1 MTTRTYDYILTI
13 DNPSVIN
20 KGDTILSN
28 ITSTSGTIVSTDK
41 ANSTV
46 KVKVSN
52 VFQEFIVGE
61 NVAPIFNRVS
71 SNVETVSYS
80 NSASLSVNSNSFQI
94 NGTTNTFSL
103 PLNVLS
109 RSNLTADSFSVF
121 VNNRRIDKSLINYPS
136 STLGDTGFDFKP
148 IRVVTTKTV
157 PGAEGA
163 NVHTQANLR
172 LAGEQAG
179 VFYDFLLG
187 GIADTFE
194 VSAANSH
201 FTYNI
206 NYDNW
211 IHANLVSID
220 VRSEQGN
227 NESIPFQAQAF
238 SEQVIGSNAVI
249 SAVNSSNYI
258 REKNAFVQNPLVRLY
273 TIYYPGEWYPANE
286 FDLPTGEDGE
296 GRRWPD
302 GFPMRFAE
310 VRGDLN
316 TDVTYNVEFGGVN
329 YIPMP
334 INSGGIDI
342 DSAGTINEVSVDIS
356 NFDGLITQLV
366 ENPDIVGNNTANA
379 CFAVVNG
386 QIVTGID
393 PRTIPAD
400 ATYTEQEHTD
410 VLSRA
415 RSNGLNFSETVRDS
429 YGVDNASFNITTT
442 EAVNGT
448 WKREKM
454 DSRDL
459 LGGVVEIHSTFA
471 NFLDYWPE
479 YSKVRA
485 SYSNVLEMTT
495 NLPYRVGD
503 EVFVRDNT
511 FVATIQAIEEERF
524 IFTNTALTLGQGD
537 HLLIKNTDADDEA
550 YVEDNFK
557 IDSLTNL
564 DEKVATFSL
573 TSWLQF
579 FKLVLPRRKYYKNT
593 CQWIYKG
600 EECQYPGPAGGTIPG
615 TSLSANTNPIAAN
628 NQTAGSIAEDECGK
642 SFESCQIRNNTI
654 HFGGFPGTGRT
665 IPK

>member
-28 ITSTSGTIVSTDK
+28 ITNTTGTVVSTDK
-41 ANSTV
+41 ANSNI

-52 VFQEFIVGE
+52 VFQEFIVNE
-61 NVAPIFNRVS
+61 NVAPVFNRIS
-71 SNVETVSYS
+71 SNVESVNYT
-80 NSASLSVNSNSFQI
+80 NSASLSVNGNSFQI

-103 PLNVLS
+103 PLDVLN
-109 RSNLTADSFSVF
+109 RSNLTSDSFSVF
-121 VNNRRIDKSLINYPS
+121 VNNRLIDKSLINYPS

-172 LAGEQAG
+172 IAGEQAG
-179 VFYDFLLG
+179 PFYDFLLG
-187 GIADTFE
+187 SIADTFE
-194 VSAANSH
+194 VSASNSH
-201 FTYNI
+201 FTYGI
-206 NYDNW
+206 EYDNW
-211 IHANLVSID
+211 IHANLTSVS
-220 VRSEQGN
+220 VRADEGN
-227 NESIPFQAQAF
+227 TESIPFQAKAF

-249 SAVNSSNYI
+249 SVISNSNYI
-258 REKNAFVQNPLVRLY
+258 RERNAFVQNPLVRLY
-273 TIYYPGEWYPANE
+273 TIYYPGEWYPPN
-286 FDLPTGEDGE
+286 DQGNPTAEGE

-316 TDVTYNVEFGGVN
+316 TDVTYNVQFGGIN

-342 DSAGTINEVSVDIS
+342 DSSGTINEVSIDIS
-356 NFDGLITQLV
+356 NFDGLITQLC

-386 QIVTGID
+386 EVVTGID
-393 PRTIPAD
+393 PRTIPAS

-415 RSNGLNFSETVRDS
+415 RSNGLNFSQTVRDS
-429 YGVDNASFNITTT
+429 YGVDNASFTITTT

-485 SYSNVLEMTT
+485 AYSNVLEMTT
-495 NLPYRVGD
+495 TLPYRVGD
-503 EVFVRDNT
+503 EVFVRANT

-537 HLLIKNTDADDEA
+537 HLLIKNADADDEA

-579 FKLVLPRRKYYKNT
+579 FKLILPRRKYYKNT

>member
-28 ITSTSGTIVSTDK
+28 ITSTTGTVVSTDK
-41 ANSTV
+41 ANSNI

-52 VFQEFIVGE
+52 VFQEFVTGE
-61 NVAPIFNRVS
+61 NVASVFNRVS
-71 SNVETVSYS
+71 SNVEAVTYT
-80 NSASLSVNSNSFQI
+80 NTASLSVNSNSFQI

-103 PLNVLS
+103 PLDVLN
-109 RSNLTADSFSVF
+109 RSNLTSDSFSVF
-121 VNNRRIDKSLINYPS
+121 VNNRLIDKSLINYPS

-148 IRVVTTKTV
+148 IRAVTSGDT
-157 PGAEGA
+157 
-163 NVHTQANLR
+163 HTQDSLR
-172 LAGEQAG
+172 LKGEEESG
-179 VFYDFLLG
+179 IYDFLLG
-187 GIADTFE
+187 SIADTFE
-194 VSAANSH
+194 VSASNSE
-201 FTYNI
+201 FTYSI
-206 NYDNW
+206 GYDNW
-211 IHANLVSID
+211 IHANLTSVV
-220 VRSEQGN
+220 VRADEGN
-227 NESIPFQAQAF
+227 TESIPFQVKAF
-238 SEQVIGSNAVI
+238 SDQIIGSNAVI
-249 SAVNSSNYI
+249 SAVNNSNYI
-258 REKNAFVQNPLVRLY
+258 RERNAFVQNPLVRLY
-273 TIYYPGEWYPANE
+273 TIYYPGEWYPANPNGN
-286 FDLPTGEDGE
+286 PTGEGE

-302 GFPMRFAE
+302 GFPLRFAE

-316 TDVTYNVEFGGVN
+316 TDVTYNVQFGGIN
-329 YIPMP
+329 YTPMP

-342 DSAGTINEVSVDIS
+342 DSSGTINEVTVDIS
-356 NFDGLITQLV
+356 NFDGLITQLC
-366 ENPDIVGNNTANA
+366 ENPDLVGNNTSSS

-386 QIVTGID
+386 EIVTGID
-393 PRTIPAD
+393 PRTVPTG

-415 RSNGLNFSETVRDS
+415 RSNGLTFSQTVRDS
-429 YGVDNASFNITTT
+429 YGVDNASFTITTT
-442 EAVNGT
+442 EAVDGT

-459 LGGVVEIHSTFA
+459 LGGVVEIQSTFA

-485 SYSNVLEMTT
+485 AYSNVLEMTT
-495 NLPYRVGD
+495 TLPYRVGD
-503 EVFVRDNT
+503 EVFVRANT

-537 HLLIKNTDADDEA
+537 HLLIKNADADDEA

-557 IDSLTNL
+557 IDSLTTL
-564 DEKVATFSL
+564 DERVATFSL

-579 FKLVLPRRKYYKNT
+579 FKLILPRRKYYKNT

-615 TSLSANTNPIAAN
+615 TTLTANTNPIAAN
-628 NQTAGSIAEDECGK
+628 NQTAGSIGEDECGK

>member
-28 ITSTSGTIVSTDK
+28 ITSTTGTVVSTDK
-41 ANSTV
+41 ANSNI

-52 VFQEFIVGE
+52 VFQEFVVGE
-61 NVAPIFNRVS
+61 NVAPVFNRVS
-71 SNVETVSYS
+71 SNVEAVTYT
-80 NSASLSVNSNSFQI
+80 NTASLSVNSNSFQI

-103 PLNVLS
+103 PLDVLN
-109 RSNLTADSFSVF
+109 RSNLTSDSFSVF
-121 VNNRRIDKSLINYPS
+121 VNNRLIDKSLINYPS

-148 IRVVTTKTV
+148 IRAVTSGDT
-157 PGAEGA
+157 
-163 NVHTQANLR
+163 HTQDSLR
-172 LAGEQAG
+172 LKGEEESG
-179 VFYDFLLG
+179 IYDFLLG
-187 GIADTFE
+187 SIADTFD
-194 VSAANSH
+194 VSASNSE
-201 FTYNI
+201 FTYSI
-206 NYDNW
+206 GYENW
-211 IHANLVSID
+211 IHANLTSVV
-220 VRSEQGN
+220 VRADEGN
-227 NESIPFQAQAF
+227 NESIPFQAKAF
-238 SEQVIGSNAVI
+238 SDQVIGSNALI
-249 SAVNSSNYI
+249 SAVNNSNYI
-258 REKNAFVQNPLVRLY
+258 KERNAFVQNPLVRLY
-273 TIYYPGEWYPANE
+273 TIYYPGEWYPANPNGN
-286 FDLPTGEDGE
+286 PTGEGE

-302 GFPMRFAE
+302 GFPLRFAE

-316 TDVTYNVEFGGVN
+316 TDVTYNVEFGGIN
-329 YIPMP
+329 YTPMP

-342 DSAGTINEVSVDIS
+342 DSSGTINEVTVDIS
-356 NFDGLITQLV
+356 NFDGLITQLC
-366 ENPDIVGNNTANA
+366 ENPDLVGNNTSNA

-386 QIVTGID
+386 EVVTGID
-393 PRTIPAD
+393 PRTIPTG

-415 RSNGLNFSETVRDS
+415 RSNGLTFNQTVRDS
-429 YGVDNASFNITTT
+429 YGVDNASFTVNTT
-442 EAVNGT
+442 EAVDGT

-459 LGGVVEIHSTFA
+459 LGGVVEIQSTFA

-479 YSKVRA
+479 YSKVRSA
-485 SYSNVLEMTT
+485 YSNVLEMTT
-495 NLPYRVGD
+495 TLPYRVGD
-503 EVFVRDNT
+503 EVFVRANT

-537 HLLIKNTDADDEA
+537 HLLIKNADADDEA

-557 IDSLTNL
+557 IDSLQNL
-564 DEKVATFSL
+564 DERVAQFSL

-579 FKLVLPRRKYYKNT
+579 FKLILPRRKYYKNT

-615 TSLSANTNPIAAN
+615 TTLTANTNPIAAN
-628 NQTAGSIAEDECGK
+628 NQTAGSIGEDECGK
-642 SFESCQIRNNTI
+642 SFESCQIRNNTV

>member
-28 ITSTSGTIVSTDK
+28 TTSTTGTVVSTDK
-41 ANSTV
+41 ANSNI

-52 VFQEFIVGE
+52 VFQEFVVGE
-61 NVAPIFNRVS
+61 NVAPVFNRVS
-71 SNVETVSYS
+71 SNVEALTYT
-80 NSASLSVNSNSFQI
+80 NTASLSVNGNSFQI

-103 PLNVLS
+103 PLDVLS
-109 RSNLTADSFSVF
+109 RSNLTSDSFSVF
-121 VNNRRIDKSLINYPS
+121 INNRLIDKSLINYPS

-157 PGAEGA
+157 PGADGA

-172 LAGEQAG
+172 IAGEQAG
-179 VFYDFLLG
+179 PFYDFLLG
-187 GIADTFE
+187 SIADTFE
-194 VSAANSH
+194 VSASNSH
-201 FTYNI
+201 FTYGI
-206 NYDNW
+206 EYENW
-211 IHANLVSID
+211 IHANLTSVV
-220 VRSEQGN
+220 VRADEGN
-227 NESIPFQAQAF
+227 NESIPFQAKAF
-238 SEQVIGSNAVI
+238 SEQVTGSNALI
-249 SAVNSSNYI
+249 SAVNNSNYI
-258 REKNAFVQNPLVRLY
+258 KERNAFVQNPLVRLY
-273 TIYYPGEWYPANE
+273 TIYYPGEWYPANPNGN
-286 FDLPTGEDGE
+286 PTGEGE

-302 GFPMRFAE
+302 GFPLRFAE

-316 TDVTYNVEFGGVN
+316 TDVTYNVEFGGIN
-329 YIPMP
+329 YTPMP

-342 DSAGTINEVSVDIS
+342 DSSGTINEVTVDIS
-356 NFDGLITQLV
+356 NFDGLITQLC
-366 ENPDIVGNNTANA
+366 ENPDLVGNNTSNA

-386 QIVTGID
+386 EVVTGID
-393 PRTIPAD
+393 PRTIPTG

-415 RSNGLNFSETVRDS
+415 RSNGLTFNQTVRDS
-429 YGVDNASFNITTT
+429 YGVDNASFTINTT

-459 LGGVVEIHSTFA
+459 LGGVVEIQSTFA

-485 SYSNVLEMTT
+485 AYSNVLEMTT
-495 NLPYRVGD
+495 TLPYRVGD
-503 EVFVRDNT
+503 EVFVRANT

-537 HLLIKNTDADDEA
+537 HLLIKNADADDEA

-557 IDSLTNL
+557 IDSLQNL
-564 DEKVATFSL
+564 DERVATFSL

-579 FKLVLPRRKYYKNT
+579 FKLILPRRKYYKNT

-615 TSLSANTNPIAAN
+615 TSLSANNNPIAAN